1 MNNKLLVIPSLLAA
15 LGAPLGITHAQSAQD
30 FETPRT
36 QWGHPDLQGVWNW
49 VSSTPMQRPQQYG
62 NREFLTEEEIQDMR
76 ARQAAAR
83 AAADAAEAELNV
95 DPDAPPVADST
106 GGYNNF
112 WYETASIGE
121 NHRTSLLIYPENGRL
136 PERVEGAA
144 VHTTSLGPDVEGD
157 RPVLGVFGGIGKDG
171 PEDRGLS
178 ERCLIGYNA
187 GPPFSGGG
195 YNANVQIVQNRDH
208 VVVIT
213 EMVHDARIIP
223 LTELPPLDDEIRLW
237 TGDSRGHW
245 DGDTLVVETR
255 NFTQLVPSFSRY
267 GDSRDKT
274 LIEKFTRTG
283 PYTIEYEWTL
293 DDPSTWTDKF
303 TAVQP
308 LTKVGGQLY
317 EYGCHEGNYGM
328 ENILRGER
336 VQERLAAEAGGEAAT
351 R

>member
-1 MNNKLLVIPSLLAA
+1 MKIKLLTSFLLCAGASVIASTASSQA
-15 LGAPLGITHAQSAQD
+15 TSD

-62 NREFLTEEEIQDMR
+62 DREFLTEEEIQEMR

-223 LTELPPLDDEIRLW
+223 LSELPPLDDNIRLW

-255 NFTQLVPSFSRY
+255 NFTHLVPSFSRF
-267 GDSRDKT
+267 GDARDKT
-274 LIEKFTRTG
+274 LVEKFTRTG

-336 VQERLAAEAGGEAAT
+336 VQERMAAESSGEAVT

>member
-1 MNNKLLVIPSLLAA
+1 LTVNIMKTKSLLLLACV
-15 LGAPLGITHAQSAQD
+15 LSPLGVAIAQSAAE

-36 QWGHPDLQGVWNW
+36 EWGHPDLQGVWNW
-49 VSSTPMQRPQQYG
+49 VSSTPMQRPERFG
-62 NREFLTEEEIQDMR
+62 TREFLNDEELAEKR
-76 ARQAAAR
+76 EREAASR

-95 DPDAPPVADST
+95 DPDAPPVGDST

-121 NHRTSLLIYPENGRL
+121 NRRTSLLVYPEDGRL

-144 VHTTSLGPDVEGD
+144 VHTTSLGPDVPGE

-195 YNANVQIVQNRDH
+195 YNANLQIFQNKDH
-208 VVVIT
+208 VVVLT

-223 LTELPPLDDEIRLW
+223 LSDLPPLDDNIRQW

-255 NFTQLVPSFSRY
+255 NFTHLVPSFSRF
-267 GDSRDKT
+267 GDAEDKT
-274 LIEKFTRTG
+274 LIEKFTRVG
-283 PYTIEYEWTL
+283 PVTIEYEWTL
-293 DDPSTWTDKF
+293 DDPSTFTDKF
-303 TAVQP
+303 TAIQP

-328 ENILRGER
+328 QNILRGAR
-336 VQERLAAEAGGEAAT
+336 AQERLDAAAAN
-351 R
+351 